1 MKFFEENYS
10 QEIPTRIK
18 NLRKKHNITQSE
30 LGNAGQVSQVESGKR
45 PITSSMLVY
54 LNALTASSYTYIVF
68 GELDEF
74 IENLFHYFFSSILY
88 RDLEA
93 VDENLYS
100 FMSDDLISIQSSCL
114 RLSKT
119 FANFNIK
126 RKNFL
131 VSDETEMDTFHKKDD
146 IDITVGEKSYNLAR
160 SFRTRTIN
168 ELTVIDFEEMFDILW
183 LMLGDNLIKSFEVN
197 VCGILFELDG
207 NGIPSTF
214 RKENIDPLINK
225 WWYDNVSTE
234 IIPNLIKK
242 LKENPLFNI
251 GFLVD
256 DILERMYKENIPK
269 SYLTSVPLVSSKKA
283 RSTLSVKSNGS
294 QKIDKSKFAQIN
306 YDFMKLVSQGKDITD
321 LYQKYSEKELTN
333 MGIRIHKSTDIER
346 IEEKTFDEIISWV
359 SNPYATR
366 PIQEISSIQIEPT
379 RFSLEDKKRIEE
391 AAAQGLSEIDLIDLV
406 DLYDINLDNTSVNR
420 YIEGLLTNNTQV
432 TYYFQEQLNEELLAM
447 ASTLDRVQQAF
458 IKLLSEEEIRK
469 FAL

>member
-1 MKFFEENYS
+1 MKFFDENYS

-18 NLRKKHNITQSE
+18 CLRKKYNLKQSD
-30 LGNAGQVSQVESGKR
+30 LGNAGQVSQVEKGKR
-45 PITSSMLVY
+45 QVTASILLY
-54 LNALTASSYTYIVF
+54 LNTQTDSDYKEIIF
-68 GELDEF
+68 GDIAKF
-74 IENLFHYFFSSILY
+74 VENMFYHCFSSILF
-88 RDLEA
+88 RDLES
-93 VDENLYS
+93 VDKRMYS
-100 FMSDDLISIQSSCL
+100 FSDDDLISIQSSCL

-119 FANFNIK
+119 FANFNIQ

-131 VSDETEMDTFHKKDD
+131 ASDETEMDTFHKKDD

-160 SFRTRTIN
+160 SFRTSTIN

-197 VCGILFELDG
+197 VCSILFELDG

-214 RKENIDPLINK
+214 RQESIDPFINK

-269 SYLTSVPLVSSKKA
+269 SYLTSVPLVISKKA
-283 RSTLSVKSNGS
+283 RSTFSLNVTGS
-294 QKIDKSKFAQIN
+294 QKIDELKFLQIN
-306 YDFMKLVSQGKDITD
+306 NDFMKLVSQGKDITD
-321 LYQKYSEKELTN
+321 LYQKYSEEELTN
-333 MGIRIHKSTDIER
+333 IGIRIHKSSDIER
-346 IEEKTFDEIISWV
+346 IEERTFDEIISWV

-366 PIQEISSIQIEPT
+366 PIQERSAIQIEPT

-391 AAAQGLSEIDLIDLV
+391 TASQGINDIELIDLV
-406 DLYDINLDNTSVNR
+406 DLYDINLDNTSVSR
-420 YIEGLLTNNTQV
+420 HIEGLLTNNTQV
-432 TYYFQEQLNEELLAM
+432 THYFQEKLNEELLEM
-447 ASTLDRVQQAF
+447 AYSLDKVQQAF
-458 IKLLSEEEIRK
+458 IKLLNEEEIRK

>member
-1 MKFFEENYS
+1 MKFFDENYS
-10 QEIPTRIK
+10 QEIPARIK
-18 NLRKKHNITQSE
+18 CLRKKYNLKQSD

-45 PITSSMLVY
+45 PITSTMLVY
-54 LNALTASSYTYIVF
+54 LNTQTASSYTYIVF

-74 IENLFHYFFSSILY
+74 IENLFHYFFGSILY
-88 RDLEA
+88 RDLES

-114 RLSKT
+114 SIAKT
-119 FANFNIK
+119 FANFNIQRK
-126 RKNFL
+126 RFMI
-131 VSDETEMDTFHKKDD
+131 STETEMDTFHKKDD

-160 SFRTRTIN
+160 SFRTSTIN

-207 NGIPSTF
+207 NDMPSTF
-214 RKENIDPLINK
+214 RQENIDPLINK

-283 RSTLSVKSNGS
+283 RSTLSIKSNGS
-294 QKIDKSKFAQIN
+294 QKIDKSKFEQIN

-420 YIEGLLTNNTQV
+420 HIVGLLTNNTQV
-432 TYYFQEQLNEELLAM
+432 TYYFQEQLNKELLSM
-447 ASTLDRVQQAF
+447 AHALDNVQQAF

>member
-1 MKFFEENYS
+1 MKFFDENYS

-18 NLRKKHNITQSE
+18 CLRKKYNLKQSD

-45 PITSSMLVY
+45 PITSTMLVY
-54 LNALTASSYTYIVF
+54 LNTQTASSYTYIVF

-74 IENLFHYFFSSILY
+74 IENLFHYFFGSILY
-88 RDLEA
+88 RDLES

-114 RLSKT
+114 SIAKT
-119 FANFNIK
+119 FANFNIQRK
-126 RKNFL
+126 RFMI
-131 VSDETEMDTFHKKDD
+131 STETEMDTFHKKDD

-160 SFRTRTIN
+160 SFRTSTIN

-207 NGIPSTF
+207 NDMPSTF
-214 RKENIDPLINK
+214 RQENIDPLINK

-283 RSTLSVKSNGS
+283 RSTLSIKSNGS
-294 QKIDKSKFAQIN
+294 QKIDKSKFEQIN

-321 LYQKYSEKELTN
+321 LYQKYSKEELAN
-333 MGIRIHKSTDIER
+333 LGITIYQSNDIER
-346 IEEKTFDEIISWV
+346 TEERTFDEIINWV

-366 PIQEISSIQIEPT
+366 PIQERHTIQLEPT
-379 RFSLEDKKRIEE
+379 RFSLEDKKRIEKI
-391 AAAQGLSEIDLIDLV
+391 ASQGINDIDLV
-406 DLYDINLDNTSVNR
+406 DLVELYDINLDNTNVTR

-432 TYYFQEQLNEELLAM
+432 TYYFQEQLNKELLSM
-447 ASTLDRVQQAF
+447 AHALDNVQQAF

>member
-1 MKFFEENYS
+1 MKFFDENYS
-10 QEIPTRIK
+10 QEIPARIK
-18 NLRKKHNITQSE
+18 CLRKKYNLKQSD

-45 PITSSMLVY
+45 PITSTMLVY
-54 LNALTASSYTYIVF
+54 LNTQTASSYTYIVF

-74 IENLFHYFFSSILY
+74 IENLFHYFFGSILY
-88 RDLEA
+88 RDLES

-114 RLSKT
+114 SIAKT
-119 FANFNIK
+119 FANFNIQRK
-126 RKNFL
+126 RFMI
-131 VSDETEMDTFHKKDD
+131 STETEMDTFHKKDD

-160 SFRTRTIN
+160 SFRTSTIN

-207 NGIPSTF
+207 NDMPSTF
-214 RKENIDPLINK
+214 RQENIDPLINK

-283 RSTLSVKSNGS
+283 RSTLSIKSNGS
-294 QKIDKSKFAQIN
+294 QKIDKSKFEQIN

-406 DLYDINLDNTSVNR
+406 DLYGINLDNTSVNR
-420 YIEGLLTNNTQV
+420 HIVGLLTNNTQV
-432 TYYFQEQLNEELLAM
+432 TYYFQEQLNKELLSM
-447 ASTLDRVQQAF
+447 AHALDNVQQAF

>member
-1 MKFFEENYS
+1 
-10 QEIPTRIK
+10 
-18 NLRKKHNITQSE
+18 
-30 LGNAGQVSQVESGKR
+30 
-45 PITSSMLVY
+45 
-54 LNALTASSYTYIVF
+54 
-68 GELDEF
+68 
-74 IENLFHYFFSSILY
+74 
-88 RDLEA
+88 
-93 VDENLYS
+93 
-100 FMSDDLISIQSSCL
+100 
-114 RLSKT
+114 
-119 FANFNIK
+119 
-126 RKNFL
+126 
-131 VSDETEMDTFHKKDD
+131 
-146 IDITVGEKSYNLAR
+146 
-160 SFRTRTIN
+160 
-168 ELTVIDFEEMFDILW
+168 MFDILW

-207 NGIPSTF
+207 NGIPSIF

>member
-1 MKFFEENYS
+1 MFKKKY
-10 QEIPTRIK
+10 
-18 NLRKKHNITQSE
+18 NLKQSD

-45 PITSSMLVY
+45 PITSTMLVY
-54 LNALTASSYTYIVF
+54 LNTQTASSYTYIVF

-74 IENLFHYFFSSILY
+74 IENLFHYFFGSILY
-88 RDLEA
+88 RDLES

-114 RLSKT
+114 SIAKT
-119 FANFNIK
+119 FANFNIQRK
-126 RKNFL
+126 RFMI
-131 VSDETEMDTFHKKDD
+131 STETEMDTFHKKDD

-160 SFRTRTIN
+160 SFRTSTIN

-207 NGIPSTF
+207 NDMPSTF
-214 RKENIDPLINK
+214 RQENIDPLINK

-283 RSTLSVKSNGS
+283 RSTLSIKSNGS
-294 QKIDKSKFAQIN
+294 QKIDKSKFEQIN

-420 YIEGLLTNNTQV
+420 HIVGLLTNNTQV
-432 TYYFQEQLNEELLAM
+432 TYYFQEQLNKELLSM
-447 ASTLDRVQQAF
+447 AHALDNVQQAF

>member
-1 MKFFEENYS
+1 MKFFDENYS
-10 QEIPTRIK
+10 QEIPARIK
-18 NLRKKHNITQSE
+18 CLRKKYNLKQSD

-45 PITSSMLVY
+45 PITSTMLVY
-54 LNALTASSYTYIVF
+54 LNTQTASSYTYIVF

-74 IENLFHYFFSSILY
+74 IENLFHYFFGSILY
-88 RDLEA
+88 RDLES

-114 RLSKT
+114 SIAKT
-119 FANFNIK
+119 FANFNIQRK
-126 RKNFL
+126 RFMI
-131 VSDETEMDTFHKKDD
+131 STETEMDTFHKKED

-160 SFRTRTIN
+160 SFRTSTIN

-207 NGIPSTF
+207 NDMPSTF
-214 RKENIDPLINK
+214 RQENIDPLINK

-283 RSTLSVKSNGS
+283 RSTLSIKSNGS
-294 QKIDKSKFAQIN
+294 QKIDKSKFEQIN

-420 YIEGLLTNNTQV
+420 HIVGLLTNNTQV
-432 TYYFQEQLNEELLAM
+432 TYYFQEQLNKELLSM
-447 ASTLDRVQQAF
+447 AHALDNVQQAF

>member
-1 MKFFEENYS
+1 MKFFDENYS

-18 NLRKKHNITQSE
+18 CLRKKYNLKQSD

-45 PITSSMLVY
+45 PITSTMLVY
-54 LNALTASSYTYIVF
+54 LNTQTASSYTYIVF

-74 IENLFHYFFSSILY
+74 IENLFHYFFGSILY
-88 RDLEA
+88 RDLES

-114 RLSKT
+114 SIAKT
-119 FANFNIK
+119 FANFNIQRK
-126 RKNFL
+126 RFMI
-131 VSDETEMDTFHKKDD
+131 STETEMDTFHKKDD

-160 SFRTRTIN
+160 SFRTSTIN

-207 NGIPSTF
+207 NDMPSTF
-214 RKENIDPLINK
+214 RQENIDPLINK

-283 RSTLSVKSNGS
+283 RSTLSIKSNGS
-294 QKIDKSKFAQIN
+294 QKIDKSKFEQIN

-420 YIEGLLTNNTQV
+420 HIVGLLTNNTQV
-432 TYYFQEQLNEELLAM
+432 TYYFQEQLNKELLSM
-447 ASTLDRVQQAF
+447 AHALDNVQQAF